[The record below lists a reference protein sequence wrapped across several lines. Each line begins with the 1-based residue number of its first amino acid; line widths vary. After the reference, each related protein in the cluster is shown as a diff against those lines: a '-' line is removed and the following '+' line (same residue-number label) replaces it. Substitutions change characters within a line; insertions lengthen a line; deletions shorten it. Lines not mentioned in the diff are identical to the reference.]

1 MPGHKCRLNNETYKL
16 KNNVQDNVGHT
27 ELQKRAGF
35 VAVSSV
41 KINLRDDFYFF
52 SLAKRKLCKN
62 WKASQKCVKS
72 ISTLMSRHRYDLTT
86 LSSRHLGHDIHVANL
101 LLRKVSFVISINL
114 KCAQIKGPK

>member
-27 ELQKRAGF
+27 ELQKRAGS
-35 VAVSSV
+35 VAVSNV
-41 KINLRDDFYFF
+41 KITLRDDFYFF
-52 SLAKRKLCKN
+52 SLAKHKLCKN

-86 LSSRHLGHDIHVANL
+86 LSSRHLGHDIHAANL
-101 LLRKVSFVISINL
+101 LQKDF
-114 KCAQIKGPK
+114 KF

>member
-52 SLAKRKLCKN
+52 SLAKLKLCNN

-86 LSSRHLGHDIHVANL
+86 LSSRHLGHDIPVENIL
-101 LLRKVSFVISINL
+101 LKDF
-114 KCAQIKGPK
+114 KF